1 MGKQLRNLNEQVNQ
15 IRIEAGLSPEEMAAR
30 KAYLEFTPDD
40 AASLQAMHDALT
52 ATQSGFINTFYEHL
66 RAFPEL
72 REMLSDPATFARLQ
86 QSQSAYFNE
95 LTAGEY
101 GEDYY
106 ANRLRVGVVHQR
118 IGLSS
123 KWYLGAYRKYLA
135 ELLPRVWDLAQGQ
148 PQRFLDNF
156 DSLLKIVFFD
166 MSIALDTYAAADR
179 EELNQLKYYSEQIV
193 SYMPTGLLVV
203 TDQLTL
209 RSANRA
215 AQKMFG
221 ITEQQAIDKPLAAL
235 LPCPVV
241 AEAARHVLESSEH
254 LYDLHCSLANGRH
267 YQLDISSTVVGEQHL
282 LLVMVQDITERHLAE
297 ARYAEILNIAAD
309 AILAVDEQQ
318 RIVIFNQGAERMFG
332 YTAKEVAGQPLD
344 MLLPARYA
352 AAHHQHL
359 KNFASAA
366 ATARRMGERSEV
378 FGRRKDGS
386 EFPAEASISR
396 MTQGGK
402 TMFTAIVRDVTERY
416 EAEAAIHK
424 LNEELEQRVQR
435 RTAQLETANKE
446 LESFSYSVSHDL
458 RAPLRG
464 IDGFTRMLED
474 DYADKLDDKGR
485 SHLHRVRAAAGRM
498 GELIDDMLLLSQIT
512 RSEMKLAPV
521 NLAAI
526 ARLVVRDLVHAE
538 PGRSVVFIAVDQAP
552 AQADPR
558 LLRIVLDNLLGNAW
572 KFTGQQPE
580 AQVEFGTETGEAG
593 LVYFVRDNGAGFD
606 MAYADKLFGAFQRL
620 HAQEE
625 FPGTGIGLSIVQRII
640 HRHGGKT
647 WAESQEGAGA
657 TFYFTLSGAKHPAQQ

>member
-1 MGKQLRNLNEQVNQ
+1 MRNLDEQVKQ

-30 KAYLEFTPDD
+30 KAFLEFTQEDVE
-40 AASLQAMHDALT
+40 SLRAMHDALI

-72 REMLSDPATFARLQ
+72 RQMLSDPATFERLQ
-86 QSQSAYFNE
+86 QAQGAYFDD

-101 GEDYY
+101 GEEYCV
-106 ANRLRVGVVHQR
+106 NRLRVGVVHQR
-118 IGLSS
+118 IGLSP

-135 ELLPRVWDLAQGQ
+135 ELLPRVWELAQGQ
-148 PQRFLDNF
+148 PQRFLDHY

-179 EELNQLKYYSEQIV
+179 EALNQLKDYSEQIV
-193 SYMPTGLLVV
+193 NCMPTGLLVV
-203 TDQLTL
+203 TEQLTL

-215 AQKMFG
+215 AQSMFG
-221 ITEQQAIDKPLAAL
+221 ITEQQAIDTPLAAL
-235 LPCPVV
+235 LPCPAV
-241 AEAARHVLESSEH
+241 AEAARQVLDNSEH
-254 LYDLHCSLANGRH
+254 QHDLICSLDEGRH

-282 LLVMVQDITERHLAE
+282 LLVMVQDITERFVAE
-297 ARYAEILNIAAD
+297 ARFTEILNIAAD

-332 YTAKEVAGQPLD
+332 YSAKEAVGQPLD
-344 MLLPARYA
+344 SLLPARYA

-359 KNFASAA
+359 QDFATASSN
-366 ATARRMGERSEV
+366 ARRMGERSEV

-402 TMFTAIVRDVTERY
+402 TMFTAIVRDVTERHT
-416 EAEAAIHK
+416 AEAAIRK

-464 IDGFTRMLED
+464 IDGFTRMLEES
-474 DYADKLDDKGR
+474 YADKLDEKGR
-485 SHLHRVRAAAGRM
+485 SHLSRVRAAAGRM
-498 GELIDDMLLLSQIT
+498 GELIDDLLLLSQIT

-521 NLAAI
+521 DLAAI
-526 ARLVVRDLVHAE
+526 ARLVARELAQAE
-538 PGRSVVFIAVDQAP
+538 PKRTVAFTVIDQAP

-572 KFTGQQPE
+572 KFTGRQPDE
-580 AQVEFGTETGEAG
+580 RVEFGMEAREAG
-593 LVYFVRDNGAGFD
+593 TVYYVRDNGAGFD
-606 MAYADKLFGAFQRL
+606 MAYVDKLFGAFQRL

-640 HRHGGKT
+640 HRHGGKI
-647 WAESQEGAGA
+647 WAEGQEGVGA
-657 TFYFTLSGAKHPAQQ
+657 TFYFTLGETRAAI

>member
-1 MGKQLRNLNEQVNQ
+1 M
-15 IRIEAGLSPEEMAAR
+15 
-30 KAYLEFTPDD
+30 
-40 AASLQAMHDALT
+40 
-52 ATQSGFINTFYEHL
+52 
-66 RAFPEL
+66 
-72 REMLSDPATFARLQ
+72 
-86 QSQSAYFNE
+86 
-95 LTAGEY
+95 TAGEY

-106 ANRLRVGVVHQR
+106 VNRLRVGVVHPR
-118 IGLSS
+118 LRLSPQ
-123 KWYLGAYRKYLA
+123 WYLGAYRESLA
-135 ELLPRVWDLAQGQ
+135 ELLPRVWELAQGQ

-179 EELNQLKYYSEQIV
+179 EALNQLKDYSEQIV

-203 TDQLTL
+203 TEQLTL

-221 ITEQQAIDKPLAAL
+221 ITEQEAIDAPLVAL
-235 LPCPVV
+235 LPCPAVE
-241 AEAARHVLESSEH
+241 AAARHVLDSSEH
-254 LYDLHCSLANGRH
+254 LYDLICSVVEGRH

-282 LLVMVQDITERHLAE
+282 LLVMVQDITERHVAE

-332 YTAKEVAGQPLD
+332 YTAKEVAGQSLEV
-344 MLLPARYA
+344 LLPARYA

-359 KNFASAA
+359 QNFASAS

-416 EAEAAIHK
+416 EAEAAIRK

-435 RTAQLETANKE
+435 RTAQLEAANKE

-474 DYADKLDDKGR
+474 DYGAKLDDKGR

-521 NLAAI
+521 DLAAI

-538 PGRSVVFIAVDQAP
+538 PKHTVAFTAVDQAP
-552 AQADPR
+552 AQGDSR

-593 LVYFVRDNGAGFD
+593 PVYYVRDNGAGFD

-640 HRHGGKT
+640 HRHGGKI

-657 TFYFTLSGAKHPAQQ
+657 IFYFTLGETRAASWVLSPASGRELGEGNDHGDFAMVVDEQHPAQQ